1 MEVTSSM
8 LADAAAVAGGKLYV
22 HGGGWDSISVES
34 LPAVHPSMAVVWV
47 FQVEYAEA
55 LQDIPFSVEL
65 VDEDNAS
72 LDVRLE
78 AVINVGHPPGSRPGA
93 PTFMPLQWTLPL
105 LNLPRAGG
113 YRFRICVGENE
124 LASVPFR
131 VIQRR

>member
-1 MEVTSSM
+1 MEVTSAM

-47 FQVEYAEA
+47 FRVEYAEA
-55 LQDIPFSVEL
+55 LQDIPCSVEL
-65 VDEDNAS
+65 VDEDGAS

-93 PTFMPLQWTLPL
+93 PTFMPLQWTLNL

>member
-1 MEVTSSM
+1 M

-47 FQVEYAEA
+47 FRVEYAEA
-55 LQDIPFSVEL
+55 LQDIPISVEL
-65 VDEDNAS
+65 VDEDDAP

-78 AVINVGHPPGSRPGA
+78 AVVNVGHPPGSRPGA
-93 PTFMPLQWTLPL
+93 PTFMPLQWTLTL
-105 LNLPRAGG
+105 LDLPHAGG
-113 YRFRICVGENE
+113 YRFRICAGEDE

>member
-34 LPAVHPSMAVVWV
+34 LPAVHPSMAVVWM
-47 FQVEYAEA
+47 FRVEYAEA
-55 LQDIPFSVEL
+55 LQDIPISVEL
-65 VDEDNAS
+65 VDEDDAS

-78 AVINVGHPPGSRPGA
+78 AVVNVGHPPGSRPGA
-93 PTFMPLQWTLPL
+93 PTFMPLQWTLTL

-113 YRFRICVGENE
+113 YRFRIYAGEDE